1 MWTGRQLQILEILI
15 KNTSGIIGSNLASR
29 LGVSDR
35 TVRNDISRIN
45 QDLKLYN
52 CSIQSSNQIGYYIA
66 GPHIPVLASLL
77 LKFQEESSLNDIGD
91 RHKAIMGRV
100 FFAEE
105 SEIESL
111 AEDLYVS
118 VQTVHKDL
126 QKLQTMLQAKLGEPL
141 FEIQNEKVHTIR
153 NEELIRR
160 AFLIFL
166 EKENACRASA
176 YSLEIAALMDGYYE
190 EDQLKELRHAIHLA
204 FKAHSIILSDDSFFM
219 LSWALYFSWVRNQNG
234 YFLGGKHHNR
244 KSSKKT
250 ISILAQIVEQF
261 DEIQETDI
269 GFLDDFMWTLKL
281 FDHTKEDI
289 HAQHQAIMSDFCQ
302 DVQAKYGFDLAA
314 CEEVYQD
321 LAVHTDFMLRRLE
334 EGYEYENVA
343 RDIIREKYAFA
354 YEIAMLMV
362 PIVYRHKRKYL
373 IDSEISYIAL
383 YIEFYFENVFK
394 CIRTV
399 LVSSHLPGMVNFT
412 KQWILNNFPN
422 QIQIVDVIPVHQLQE
437 FLGHVEVDLIISM
450 ADLVEAKGKP
460 VYVIDRLPKESDR
473 IRIYEA
479 LRFTRYKG
487 KVDRLIDRKFDSRLI
502 QVYREPLTF
511 EAVVQQMSEELY
523 QKGYIDAP
531 KGFAQDVIER
541 EENYPTFLS
550 NCFMVPH
557 PLSAFAKKSVVSVAI
572 LKSPIKFKD
581 KEVKLIFMLASQAKI
596 DDEIQE
602 LFQLFKKIARDKNVF
617 EKLILCEDAELFLS
631 ELSFVSI

>member
-35 TVRNDISRIN
+35 TVRNDISKIN

-52 CSIQSSNQIGYYIA
+52 CSIQSSNKIGYYIA
-66 GPHIPVLASLL
+66 GPHIPVVASLL
-77 LKFQEESSLNDIGD
+77 LKFQEENSLNDIED
-91 RHKAIMGRV
+91 RHKVIMGRV
-100 FFAEE
+100 FFEREQEIENLAEE
-105 SEIESL
+105 L
-111 AEDLYVS
+111 FVS
-118 VQTVHKDL
+118 VQTVYKDL
-126 QKLQTMLQAKLGEPL
+126 NKLQTMLQKKLGESL
-141 FEIQNEKVHTIR
+141 FEIRNEKIYTIE

-166 EKENACRASA
+166 EKENVCRTSA
-176 YSLEIAALMDGYYE
+176 YSSEIAALMDGYYE
-190 EDQLKELRHAIHLA
+190 EEHLKGLRNAIHHA
-204 FKAHSIILSDDSFFM
+204 FKAQSIILSDDSFFM
-219 LSWALYFSWVRNQNG
+219 LSWALYFSLVRNQNDF
-234 YFLGGKHHNR
+234 FLAGNHDNQR
-244 KSSKKT
+244 SSKKT
-250 ISILAQIVEQF
+250 ISILSRIVEQF
-261 DEIQETDI
+261 DDIHQTDI

-281 FDHTKEDI
+281 FDHTHEDI
-289 HAQHQAIMSDFCQ
+289 HAQHRGIMSDFCQ
-302 DVQAKYGFDLAA
+302 EVQSKYGFDLTA
-314 CEEVYQD
+314 CEDVYQD

-394 CIRTV
+394 SIRTV

-422 QIQIVDVIPVHQLQE
+422 QIQIVDVIPVHQLKE
-437 FLGHVEVDLIISM
+437 FLAYREVDLIISM
-450 ADLVEAKGKP
+450 ADLVEAEGKP

-487 KVDRLIDRKFDSRLI
+487 KADRLIDRKFDSRLI
-502 QVYREPLTF
+502 QVYQEPLTF
-511 EAVVQQMSEELY
+511 EAVVQGMSEELY

-531 KGFAQDVIER
+531 EVFAQDVIER

-550 NCFMVPH
+550 NYFMVPH
-557 PLSAFAKKSVVSVAI
+557 PLSTFAKKSVVSVAI
-572 LKSPIKFKD
+572 LKSPIKYKD
-581 KEVKLIFMLASQAKI
+581 KEVKLIFMLASQAQI

-617 EKLILCEDAELFLS
+617 EKLILCDHAEGFLS